1 MNIDEMTTMV
11 DEMFEG
17 FSNGDIDKFGVNL
30 APDIVYE
37 ESSEMPP
44 IEGREAFKD
53 YANLWIKCSSDRQLR
68 PIHKLGSAD
77 EMVIQLHYA
86 GTHDGDEMYGLPATG
101 KQMYFDAALWLTFS
115 DGKICKLKAFFNP
128 LQLMGHIGAT

>member
-1 MNIDEMTTMV
+1 MNVNEMTKIV

-17 FSNGDIDKFGVNL
+17 FSNGDIDKFGAYL
-30 APDIVYE
+30 APDMLYE

-44 IEGREAFKD
+44 IVGREAFKD

-68 PIHKLGSAD
+68 PIQKLGSAKQ
-77 EMVIQLHYA
+77 MVVQLRYS
-86 GTHDGDEMYGLPATG
+86 GTHDGEEMYGISATHN
-101 KQMYFDAALWLTFS
+101 QMYFDAALWLTFS

-128 LQLMGHIGAT
+128 LQLMGYIGAT